1 MTDAAVIPVVAAG
14 VTQQISGTNLKT
26 YFGSYGNANVVAN
39 LAALGSNPITT
50 TGNITAGNLDAI
62 NLVINRIS
70 SDDSSFVTVEDG
82 VNVTGEIAATG
93 NITGG
98 NLLTGGVVS
107 FAGGS
112 RLSPIGANL
121 DIFAGAGAYVNLT
134 TSDESSRMGVDGGG
148 GYIATA
154 GGSWNFD
161 TTGTLTVP
169 ATNVVPGQISTQT
182 TVASEKGFD
191 LSITAGNTNG
201 CSVSGGDMYLSA
213 GVGYNGISHGGGN
226 VNIVTGDRYGNVTGN
241 IWRFDSN
248 GALKL
253 PLSNVRIRDTVGNSV
268 AFGLNAGL
276 TLQGVNAVA
285 IGSLAGNN
293 RQGLNSVAIGNT
305 AGAGG
310 SVSTNYV
317 SGAESPSTTLVV
329 VSTTGIGPGM
339 IISGT
344 GFFGNITVVTVT
356 NSTTLEISASA
367 GFTPSGTLTFT
378 GSQGNAA
385 VAIGPGA
392 GSTNQGSG
400 AVALGDGAGQSL
412 QGVNAVAI
420 GLATATTSQGSRS
433 VAIGQSSGQSSQGAD
448 AVAIG
453 QYAGNEIQGISA
465 VAIGNNAGYSGQS
478 TGAVAI
484 GSESGLNGQGDN
496 AVAVG
501 YRAGRTSQG
510 QFAVAIGDNAGNNAQ
525 GTDAV
530 AIGASAGLTT
540 QGNRAVAIGISAGQT
555 SQGINSI
562 AIGQGAGETN
572 QGNNSI
578 ILNATGAALDQTTAN
593 TFTVAPVRNDVANI
607 GNVMF
612 YNTTSKEIT
621 YGNVIS
627 VAGNVT
633 AGNISTGSGSISGG
647 NVNGNVFNGNVAFG
661 NGVIGG
667 IGNITGGNISV
678 TGTVLGNSVTLNTS
692 ANVSVAAGQMA
703 WNSADGTMDIG
714 LGYGN
719 VVLQTGQ
726 ETHYVVR
733 NETGTAISNGT
744 AVYCSGVTPSGRIS
758 VDLMTSNISPVQFLG
773 LATQDISNGVNGV
786 VTWFGYVRDLDTRGT
801 ANTAISVGDETW
813 AVGDKLYVHP
823 TAAGKLTK
831 VEPAAPNAKIC
842 VASIITRNQNSGV
855 LFVRPTTNLTAAD
868 LSDVQITTPAT
879 NQFLVYVGNRWEN
892 TALDISLDTTPALGG
907 NLAGAGFNISNVGNI
922 SVTGNITGNTAG
934 FAIGYRDIPQ
944 VSLASNVTTALTDAG
959 KHYYSTSASNLA
971 LTIADNSVASWPV
984 GTAISV
990 VNRGT
995 ANITVAPA
1003 AGVSLYLAGNATSGN
1018 RTVTTYGMATMMNV
1032 AANIWMISGTV
1043 V

>member
-1 MTDAAVIPVVAAG
+1 MANIKISQLTSLSTMTDAAIIPVVAAG

-26 YFGSYGNANVVAN
+26 YFGSYGNANVAAN

-50 TGNITAGNLDAI
+50 TGNITAGNLDAV

-70 SDDSSFVTVEDG
+70 SDDSSFITIEDG
-82 VNVTGEIAATG
+82 VNVTGPISG
-93 NITGG
+93 LGSSKLDFITY
-98 NLLTGGVVS
+98 
-107 FAGGS
+107 
-112 RLSPIGANL
+112 GANT
-121 DIFAGAGAYVNLT
+121 AYLTT
-134 TSDESSRMGVDGGG
+134 TSDDTTALFMGSASAELYANTDVSIRANTGG
-148 GYIATA
+148 TA
-154 GGSWNFD
+154 QAWTFGS
-161 TTGTLTVP
+161 TGTLTVP
-169 ATNVVPGQISTQT
+169 AANGVPGRISTQT

-241 IWRFDSN
+241 IWRFDSS

-310 SVSTNYV
+310 SVSTDYV

-329 VSTTGIGPGM
+329 ASTTGIGPGM

-378 GSQGNAA
+378 GSQGTAA

-453 QYAGNEIQGISA
+453 QYAGNEIQGVSA
-465 VAIGNNAGYSGQS
+465 VAIGNNAGY
-478 TGAVAI
+478 T
-484 GSESGLNGQGDN
+484 GQG
-496 AVAVG
+496 
-501 YRAGRTSQG
+501 TQS
-510 QFAVAIGDNAGNNAQ
+510 
-525 GTDAV
+525 V
-530 AIGASAGLTT
+530 AIGASAG
-540 QGNRAVAIGISAGQT
+540 AT
-555 SQGINSI
+555 S
-562 AIGQGAGETN
+562 

-593 TFTVAPVRNDVANI
+593 TFTVAPVRNDVANVAEI
-607 GNVMF
+607 MF
-612 YNTTSKEIT
+612 YNATSKEIT

-633 AGNISTGSGSISGG
+633 AGNISAGSGTITGG
-647 NVNGNVFNGNVAFG
+647 NVNGANFNGNVAFG
-661 NGVIGG
+661 TGTIGG
-667 IGNITGGNISV
+667 SGNIS
-678 TGTVLGNSVTLNTS
+678 
-692 ANVSVAAGQMA
+692 
-703 WNSADGTMDIG
+703 
-714 LGYGN
+714 
-719 VVLQTGQ
+719 
-726 ETHYVVR
+726 
-733 NETGTAISNGT
+733 
-744 AVYCSGVTPSGRIS
+744 
-758 VDLMTSNISPVQFLG
+758 
-773 LATQDISNGVNGV
+773 
-786 VTWFGYVRDLDTRGT
+786 
-801 ANTAISVGDETW
+801 
-813 AVGDKLYVHP
+813 
-823 TAAGKLTK
+823 
-831 VEPAAPNAKIC
+831 
-842 VASIITRNQNSGV
+842 
-855 LFVRPTTNLTAAD
+855 
-868 LSDVQITTPAT
+868 
-879 NQFLVYVGNRWEN
+879 
-892 TALDISLDTTPALGG
+892 GG
-907 NLAGAGFNISNVGNI
+907 NLAIS
-922 SVTGNITGNTAG
+922 GNTATITS
-934 FAIGYRDIPQ
+934 ANLQIGYLEIPQ
-944 VSLASNVTTALTDAG
+944 VSLAANVTANLTVSG